1 MTSESSNSKP
11 TPSRRESAAQ
21 DKYARILKAA
31 LELFAERGFHGTAVP
46 EVAKR
51 AGVGAGTIYR
61 YFDNKE
67 SLVNEVFRSSKT
79 KLKGYL
85 IENISG
91 EGSIRERFHH
101 FWQNLVRFA
110 RDNPV
115 DFHFLELQDHQPY
128 LDAESKKIELEV
140 LVPIWALCVQGM
152 RQGDIKELEA
162 ESLMALVWGAFVGLM
177 KAESMGY
184 TKATNITLEKAEE
197 ICWEMLA
204 SRH

>member
-1 MTSESSNSKP
+1 MGSEYSNPKQ
-11 TPSRRESAAQ
+11 TTSRRESAAQ
-21 DKYARILKAA
+21 DKNARILKAA
-31 LELFAERGFHGTAVP
+31 LELFAEKGFHGTAVP

-51 AGVGAGTIYR
+51 ADVGAGTIYR

-67 SLVNEVFRSSKT
+67 ALVNEVFRSSKT

-85 IENISG
+85 IENISM
-91 EGSIRERFHH
+91 EADTRERFHQ
-101 FWQNLVRFA
+101 FWQNLVTFA

-128 LDAESKKIELEV
+128 LDAESKRIELEV
-140 LVPIWALCVQGM
+140 LAPIWALCVQGM

-162 ESLMALVWGAFVGLM
+162 ESLMAMVWGAFVGLM

-184 TKATNITLEKAEE
+184 AKVTKTTLKNTEE